1 MNPRTLPGDGP
12 VAVIP
17 AMDCITGLQTARIL
31 AAKGVPVIG
40 VVADRRH
47 FCARTRVTLGLVESP
62 TAGEPLIERLE
73 RLATRLDGRP
83 AVLLPCS
90 DGAVL
95 AISRWRDRLA
105 DAYRFVLP
113 EHDVVE
119 MLMDKVRFAEYAT
132 AAGLPIPATRI
143 LRTAADARAAAAE
156 LTFPAVL
163 KPSVKSDRWFAA
175 TKAKA
180 LRIADAD
187 GLLSAYDRWAP
198 AADVL
203 IAQRWIDGGESSLVS
218 VNLYLDRSC
227 TARVVF
233 VARKLRQWPPDTGT
247 SSLGEEIRD
256 DVVRETAIRMFEDVG
271 FKGLAY
277 LEMKIDS
284 RTGERLIVE
293 PNVGRPTGRSAIAEQ
308 GGVELVYSAFLDALG
323 EPLPADIEQ
332 RYGGARWIYWRHD
345 LQAAAVQMARGRLTP
360 AAWWRSVRGPK
371 WEAVYDSADPRP
383 FVADVVDTAGK
394 TARAVRRW
402 VTDG

>member
-1 MNPRTLPGDGP
+1 
-12 VAVIP
+12 
-17 AMDCITGLQTARIL
+17 
-31 AAKGVPVIG
+31 
-40 VVADRRH
+40 
-47 FCARTRVTLGLVESP
+47 
-62 TAGEPLIERLE
+62 
-73 RLATRLDGRP
+73 
-83 AVLLPCS
+83 
-90 DGAVL
+90 
-95 AISRWRDRLA
+95 
-105 DAYRFVLP
+105 
-113 EHDVVE
+113 
-119 MLMDKVRFAEYAT
+119 MDKVRFAEYAT

-284 RTGERLIVE
+284 RTGERMIVE

-371 WEAVYDSADPRP
+371 WEAVYDPADPRP
-383 FVADVVDTAGK
+383 FVADVLDTAGK
-394 TARAVRRW
+394 TARAVRGW

>member
-1 MNPRTLPGDGP
+1 MPPGDGP
-12 VAVIP
+12 IAVVP

-31 AAKGVPVIG
+31 AHRGVPVIG
-40 VVADRRH
+40 VVADRHH
-47 FCARTRVTLGLVESP
+47 FCARTRVISGLVESP
-62 TAGEPLIERLE
+62 TAGEPLIEHLE
-73 RLATRLDGRP
+73 RLATRLDGRA

-90 DGAVL
+90 DASVL

-105 DAYRFVLP
+105 GAYRFVLP
-113 EHDVVE
+113 EHDTVE

-143 LRTAADARAAAAE
+143 LRSADDARAAAAE
-156 LTFPAVL
+156 LTFPVVL
-163 KPSVKSDRWFAA
+163 KPSVKSDRWFSA

-187 GLLSAYDRWAP
+187 DLLSAYERWS
-198 AADVL
+198 AASDVL
-203 IAQRWIDGGESSLVS
+203 IAQRWIEGGESSLVS
-218 VNLYLDRSC
+218 VNLYLDRTC

-247 SSLGEEIRD
+247 SSLGEEVRD
-256 DVVRETAIRMFEDVG
+256 DAVREIAIRMFEDVG

-293 PNVGRPTGRSAIAEQ
+293 PNIGRPTGRSAIAEQ

-323 EPLPADIEQ
+323 EPLPGDTEQ
-332 RYGGARWIYWRHD
+332 RYTGARWIYWRHD
-345 LQAAAVQMARGRLTP
+345 LQAAAVQMMAGRLTP

-371 WEAVYDSADPRP
+371 WEAVFDPGDPRP
-383 FVADVVDTAGK
+383 FVIDILDSVGK
-394 TARAVRRW
+394 TGRVIRSRVSRA
-402 VTDG
+402 

>member
-1 MNPRTLPGDGP
+1 MLPGDGP
-12 VAVIP
+12 VAVVP

-31 AAKGVPVIG
+31 AARGVPVIG
-40 VVADRRH
+40 VVADRHH
-47 FCARTRVTLGLVESP
+47 FCARTRVTSGLVESP
-62 TAGEPLIERLE
+62 TAGEPLIESLE
-73 RLATRLDGRP
+73 RLSPRLNGRP

-113 EHDVVE
+113 EHDIVE

-132 AAGLPIPATRI
+132 VAGLPIPMTRI
-143 LRTAADARAAAAE
+143 LRSTADARAAAAE
-156 LTFPAVL
+156 LPFPAVL

-187 GLLSAYDRWAP
+187 ELVRAYERWSQ

-203 IAQRWIDGGESSLVS
+203 IAQRWIEGGESSLVS
-218 VNLYLDRSC
+218 VNLYLDRAC

-233 VARKLRQWPPDTGT
+233 VARKLRQWPPETGT
-247 SSLGEEIRD
+247 SSLGEEVRD
-256 DVVRETAIRMFEDVG
+256 DAVRETAIRMFEDIG

-277 LEMKIDS
+277 VEMKVDS

-293 PNVGRPTGRSAIAEQ
+293 PNIGRPTGRSAIAEQ

-323 EPLPADIEQ
+323 EPLPAATEQ
-332 RYGGARWIYWRHD
+332 RYVGARWIYWRHD
-345 LQAAAVQMARGRLTP
+345 LQAAAVQMAAGRLTP
-360 AAWWRSVRGPK
+360 AAWWRSVTGPK
-371 WEAVYDSADPRP
+371 WEAVYDPADPRP
-383 FVADVVDTAGK
+383 FVIDVLDTVGK
-394 TARAVRRW
+394 TGRAIRSW
-402 VTDG
+402 VTGG

>member
-1 MNPRTLPGDGP
+1 MTPGDGP
-12 VAVIP
+12 IAVVP

-31 AAKGVPVIG
+31 AARGVPVIG

-47 FCARTRVTLGLVESP
+47 FCARTRVIRGLVESP
-62 TAGEPLIERLE
+62 TAGEPLIQSLE
-73 RLATRLDGRP
+73 RLAPRLGGRP
-83 AVLLPCS
+83 AVLMPCS
-90 DGAVL
+90 DAAVL
-95 AISRWRDRLA
+95 AISRWRDRLE

-113 EHDVVE
+113 GHDIVE

-132 AAGLPIPATRI
+132 AVGLPIPTTRI
-143 LRTAADARAAAAE
+143 LRSAADARAAAAE

-180 LRIADAD
+180 IRIDTAAD
-187 GLLSAYDRWAP
+187 LISAYDRWAR
-198 AADVL
+198 ATDVL
-203 IAQRWIDGGESSLVS
+203 IAQRWIEGDESSLVS
-218 VNLYLDRSC
+218 VNLYLDRTC

-247 SSLGEEIRD
+247 SSLGEEVRD
-256 DVVRETAIRMFEDVG
+256 DAVRDTAIRLFERAG
-271 FKGLAY
+271 FRGLAY
-277 LEMKIDS
+277 LEMKVDS

-293 PNVGRPTGRSAIAEQ
+293 PNIGRPTGRSAIAEQ

-323 EPLPADIEQ
+323 EPLPRDTEQ

-345 LQAAAVQMARGRLTP
+345 LQAAAVHMVSGQLTP

-371 WEAVYDSADPRP
+371 WEAVYDPGDPRP
-383 FVADVVDTAGK
+383 FITDVLDTVGK
-394 TARAVRRW
+394 SARAVRGR
-402 VTDG
+402 VMHG